1 MVFLH
6 DPLAETTVNIFV
18 PGGVVHT
25 RIVVIVPYRRQVR
38 QRVTDLRCR
47 RRARLAT
54 LWEELTDEVPPVTG
68 VCEDLS
74 INSSLF
80 AGLSTLRYSSRNSS
94 GGKMKLGSRANS
106 IIFAARRGG
115 CADID

>member
-1 MVFLH
+1 MLFLH
-6 DPLAETTVNIFV
+6 YPLAETTVNIFSA
-18 PGGVVHT
+18 GGVVHT

-47 RRARLAT
+47 RRAQLAAP
-54 LWEELTDEVPPVTG
+54 WEELTDEAPTVTG
-68 VCEDLS
+68 VFEDFS

-80 AGLSTLRYSSRNSS
+80 TGLSTLRCSSRNTS

-106 IIFAARRGG
+106 IVFAARRGG